1 MPGSEW
7 VISLLAAYRHVWICF
22 SNAVLMFA
30 FGDRFLFF
38 SKRPILARAKQ
49 ISGAF
54 TFSFVGFGPYGNVDS
69 TNSQLAHQLSPESDA
84 PTYYLPVLLE
94 IIETLGR
101 CWLWQI
107 RAINEHDSMPIDD
120 DTWKTSRT
128 TDKSSR
134 DAFFVYVNGHNWNA
148 NAQGSGH
155 AAYPLQIASIETHN
169 LHLSTPSTSS
179 SKMWLRNSGPVSGLK
194 SWICFVFVRLEQIFC
209 RKVNVLHILRKFKNF
224 APRKRDPTA
233 SIK

>member
-1 MPGSEW
+1 
-7 VISLLAAYRHVWICF
+7 
-22 SNAVLMFA
+22 MFA

-54 TFSFVGFGPYGNVDS
+54 TFSFVGFGPYDNVDS

-107 RAINEHDSMPIDD
+107 RAINEHDDSMPIDD
-120 DTWKTSRT
+120 DT
-128 TDKSSR
+128 
-134 DAFFVYVNGHNWNA
+134 
-148 NAQGSGH
+148 
-155 AAYPLQIASIETHN
+155 
-169 LHLSTPSTSS
+169 
-179 SKMWLRNSGPVSGLK
+179 
-194 SWICFVFVRLEQIFC
+194 
-209 RKVNVLHILRKFKNF
+209 
-224 APRKRDPTA
+224 
-233 SIK
+233 

>member
-1 MPGSEW
+1 MIYLEFLFIAGMEGPQNDIILILIFGINKQKTAVFRLEWLRTDFWWSVKGKHGETSSCVPMPGSEW

-38 SKRPILARAKQ
+38 SKRLILARAKQ

-107 RAINEHDSMPIDD
+107 RAITSMTARCPLMMTREKHRGRPINHHGMFF
-120 DTWKTSRT
+120 
-128 TDKSSR
+128 SS
-134 DAFFVYVNGHNWNA
+134 
-148 NAQGSGH
+148 
-155 AAYPLQIASIETHN
+155 T
-169 LHLSTPSTSS
+169 
-179 SKMWLRNSGPVSGLK
+179 
-194 SWICFVFVRLEQIFC
+194 
-209 RKVNVLHILRKFKNF
+209 
-224 APRKRDPTA
+224 
-233 SIK
+233 

>member
-1 MPGSEW
+1 MNDLLRVSLYRWHGVTTEWYHTRFIIIFGINKQTTAVFRLEWLRTDFWWSVKGKHGETSSCVPMPGSEW

-54 TFSFVGFGPYGNVDS
+54 TFSFVGFGPYGNVDF
-69 TNSQLAHQLSPESDA
+69 TNSQWAHQLSPESDA

-101 CWLWQI
+101 CCYWLWQT
-107 RAINEHDSMPIDD
+107 RAINEHVDSMPIDD
-120 DTWKTSRT
+120 DTWKTSPDDR
-128 TDKSSR
+128 
-134 DAFFVYVNGHNWNA
+134 
-148 NAQGSGH
+148 
-155 AAYPLQIASIETHN
+155 
-169 LHLSTPSTSS
+169 
-179 SKMWLRNSGPVSGLK
+179 
-194 SWICFVFVRLEQIFC
+194 
-209 RKVNVLHILRKFKNF
+209 
-224 APRKRDPTA
+224 
-233 SIK
+233 